1 MRKKQRWRALI
12 RRTWNLRNEWN
23 SLSMEAGAWQQ
34 RARYN
39 ENMINA
45 LKFNIQQVHAQSR
58 DSREGCGDS
67 EVDDTASCYNDHAID
82 FHLLCKD
89 NNDMKELMIC
99 KARHRAGS
107 RSKLLAQTVQ
117 APHVECF
124 D

>member
-1 MRKKQRWRALI
+1 
-12 RRTWNLRNEWN
+12 
-23 SLSMEAGAWQQ
+23 MEAGAWQQ

-99 KARHRAGS
+99 KVCRVNEVCMLLLPCCLCIRENMHQLEATSRELKISS
-107 RSKLLAQTVQ
+107 RSGFTFI
-117 APHVECF
+117 VELKILK
-124 D
+124 